1 MKIKAKLIII
11 FIFFLITI
19 ILFKNEVK
27 AKYYQTESTNYYD
40 KSSYNITELKM
51 DIDILKTS
59 DLYISQTI
67 KVKNESISG
76 ENKIEIELLD
86 IVKNKQLDKLYMP
99 SYRGNKFGNRD
110 TQCE

>member
-51 DIDILKTS
+51 DIDILKTG

-86 IVKNKQLDKLYMP
+86 IVKNKQLDKLNRP
-99 SYRGNKFGNRD
+99 S
-110 TQCE
+110 